1 MKISLPQMIDKYA
14 AALVKYELAKAEGK
28 DKEEIIRLKR
38 MVQLS
43 GWDLRDL
50 GLNVEFDET
59 NGA

>member
-14 AALVKYELAKAEGK
+14 AALVKYELAKAESK

>member
-1 MKISLPQMIDKYA
+1 
-14 AALVKYELAKAEGK
+14 
-28 DKEEIIRLKR
+28 